1 MTSLRQ
7 LQIFRSVARN
17 LSYTRAAEELN
28 LTQPAVFTQ
37 VRQLQEHVG
46 SALIERIG
54 KQLYLTEAGDVV
66 LASAGE
72 ILGELDRMNMRL
84 AELRGMARGRLKVS
98 VVSTAQYDIP
108 RRLGE
113 FCRLYPGI
121 DVSLTVGNRE
131 ELLARFAA
139 NEDDLYIL
147 GTVPDTIDA
156 DWHQY
161 AENPIVVIAMPDHP
175 LAGKENIHASEL
187 VGESFIMRETGSGT
201 RIATE
206 RYFSGEG
213 ITPIVRMELGANE
226 AISEAVMAGL
236 GISVISRGS
245 TRLELQSGKLV
256 ELAVTGF
263 PILRHWHVAW
273 PKGKKVSIGAEAFLA
288 VLLENTTN

>member
-1 MTSLRQ
+1 M
-7 LQIFRSVARN
+7 
-17 LSYTRAAEELN
+17 
-28 LTQPAVFTQ
+28 
-37 VRQLQEHVG
+37 
-46 SALIERIG
+46 
-54 KQLYLTEAGDVV
+54 
-66 LASAGE
+66 
-72 ILGELDRMNMRL
+72 
-84 AELRGMARGRLKVS
+84 KVS

-175 LAGKENIHASEL
+175 LAGKKNIHASEL

-206 RYFSGEG
+206 RYFRGKGSRQSYGWSL
-213 ITPIVRMELGANE
+213 VRTKLF
-226 AISEAVMAGL
+226 L
-236 GISVISRGS
+236 
-245 TRLELQSGKLV
+245 RL
-256 ELAVTGF
+256 
-263 PILRHWHVAW
+263 
-273 PKGKKVSIGAEAFLA
+273 
-288 VLLENTTN
+288 